1 MVAGLKAILELV
13 AKAFQSIR
21 NFQKGREREQNI
33 IGLLKISFYMQDI
46 VTEGRELLKSAAPDP
61 QQKVARLSPE
71 ASRRLLL
78 DWQRILRKQ
87 QRRLMALNDM
97 IRGQS
102 ALSVINPE
110 LQNKISGIIGTKG
123 KDASKLYIAA
133 NVLTFGGF
141 LEDDGWQ
148 VRVIKVMYK
157 LMSDGSL
164 DMEASEAELAGL
176 EKALAIYRVTLEKLV
191 GTDDI
196 IALAKRARE
205 ESKLLDEPSSV

>member
-1 MVAGLKAILELV
+1 
-13 AKAFQSIR
+13 
-21 NFQKGREREQNI
+21 
-33 IGLLKISFYMQDI
+33 
-46 VTEGRELLKSAAPDP
+46 
-61 QQKVARLSPE
+61 
-71 ASRRLLL
+71 
-78 DWQRILRKQ
+78 
-87 QRRLMALNDM
+87 MALNDM